1 MQTGRILIMNPT
13 SSFRYPE
20 IDFFRFFALL
30 GMIIFHAAFDL
41 NFWGVTTYDL
51 AHGAWLALAR
61 FVQMTFMVTT
71 GITLVLSTRR
81 VQARNVS
88 YALYPR
94 LRHAVKILVAAM
106 MVTLITWVLFGEQ
119 AVFFGVLHFYA
130 VALLLAL
137 PLLSFGVWN
146 ILFGSLILL
155 FSKFFPIS
163 FDGLWAIP
171 LGFYSGDFVSLDYF
185 PLFPW
190 FGIFLQGVGFASWF
204 YKAHGRRFVLPYSFP
219 MRLHTFLQAIVRHS
233 LFIYLLHQPI
243 LLGLTYFLK

>member
-1 MQTGRILIMNPT
+1 MELTPPR
-13 SSFRYPE
+13 RYIE
-20 IDFFRFFALL
+20 IDLLRFFALA

-51 AHGAWLALAR
+51 AHGVWLALAR
-61 FVQMTFMVTT
+61 FVQITFMVTT
-71 GITLVLSTRR
+71 GITLVLSYRMARR
-81 VQARNVS
+81 KSLKSAFESRIKH
-88 YALYPR
+88 AL
-94 LRHAVKILVAAM
+94 KILTAGM
-106 MVTLITWVLFGEQ
+106 MVTVITVSFFGEQ

-130 VALLLAL
+130 VALMLAL
-137 PLLSFGVWN
+137 PLLPLGRWN
-146 ILFGSLILL
+146 SLIGIFILL
-155 FSKFFPIS
+155 LSIFSPFS
-163 FDGLWAIP
+163 FDGFWSIP

-190 FGIFLQGVGFASWF
+190 FGIFLVGVGFGSWF

-219 MRLHTFLQAIVRHS
+219 MRLHTFLQSIVRHS